1 MKSTKLI
8 EKKSPVIGSIIE
20 ICIDNKYYTYA
31 QKLGNNAGSLVFF
44 DYYDTSR
51 IEDSRIFNTLKKLFI
66 ITIYDSAFKRSN
78 WKVFNKIE
86 IRKEFDKLP
95 LEFIY
100 DKIADQYKIYD
111 PNTGEIRKSNREEII
126 GLEKCAVWPWYCIE
140 DRIRDHYEG
149 KVCIWVKSMYE
160 EIFENF
166 QELYG

>member
-1 MKSTKLI
+1 M
-8 EKKSPVIGSIIE
+8 
-20 ICIDNKYYTYA
+20 N
-31 QKLGNNAGSLVFF
+31 
-44 DYYDTSR
+44 
-51 IEDSRIFNTLKKLFI
+51 KLFI
-66 ITIYDSAFKRSN
+66 LTIYTDTYRRPN

-86 IRKEFDKLP
+86 IREDFRKLP

-100 DKIADQYKIYD
+100 DKFVDQYKIYD

-126 GLEKCAVWPWYCIE
+126 GLEMCAVWPWYCIE

-149 KVCIWVKSMYE
+149 KVCIWVKSMYG

>member
-1 MKSTKLI
+1 M
-8 EKKSPVIGSIIE
+8 
-20 ICIDNKYYTYA
+20 N
-31 QKLGNNAGSLVFF
+31 
-44 DYYDTSR
+44 
-51 IEDSRIFNTLKKLFI
+51 KLFI
-66 ITIYDSAFKRSN
+66 LTIYTDTYRRPN

-86 IRKEFDKLP
+86 IREDFRKLP

-100 DKIADQYKIYD
+100 DKFVDQYKIYD

-126 GLEKCAVWPWYCIE
+126 GLEKSAVWPGNCIE

>member
-8 EKKSPVIGSIIE
+8 EKKRPVIGSIIE
-20 ICIDNKYYTYA
+20 ICIDDKYYTYA
-31 QKLGNNAGSLVFF
+31 QKLEKERYVFF
-44 DYYDTSR
+44 DYYSTHQIDDSKIIDTLS
-51 IEDSRIFNTLKKLFI
+51 KLFI
-66 ITIYDSAFKRSN
+66 VCIYTDTYRRPN

-86 IRKEFDKLP
+86 IREEFKILP

-100 DKIADQYKIYD
+100 DKFVDQYKISD
-111 PNTGEIRKSNREEII
+111 PNTIEIRKSTKEEII
-126 GLEKCAVWPWYCIE
+126 GLEMCAVWPWYCIE

-149 KVCIWVKSMYE
+149 KVCIWVKSMYG